1 MGSNPT
7 FPTYTLVVELAYT
20 TDQKSVAF
28 WIKGS
33 TPFKSTTKLSVM
45 DRKIT
50 ADELK
55 WQAEDDA
62 RIIERYNEII
72 NDKPRLERAMKA
84 AKKQVENLT
93 ERANALNR
101 SITGIKKR
109 K

>member
-1 MGSNPT
+1 
-7 FPTYTLVVELAYT
+7 
-20 TDQKSVAF
+20 
-28 WIKGS
+28 
-33 TPFKSTTKLSVM
+33 M